1 MSQVQE
7 KKAQT
12 IESAGNEN
20 LPAAADGDDFL
31 ALASNKVELDL
42 EDAPF
47 LDNAQETKEE
57 QKSDKESKTEIAE
70 TNEQEDKVPSKK
82 KKYIL
87 IGAGVAFLLIAVLA
101 VFAVPRFFEE
111 EPVLQNVIVVPSQEV
126 RSAPKVF
133 QVAFDPFVL
142 ECTDVNGVIR
152 FVKAS
157 FILSTSD
164 FDVYHEISNNQ
175 KVLRDAIYYYLEIQ
189 DAATLLD
196 TTNQQQIKLGLLEAV
211 NKYVVNGKIDDLY
224 IDSFLIF

>member
-12 IESAGNEN
+12 IESAGDEN
-20 LPAAADGDDFL
+20 LPVAADGEDFL

-47 LDNAQETKEE
+47 LDNVQEAKEE
-57 QKSDKESKTEIAE
+57 QKTEKESKTEKSE
-70 TNEQEDKVPSKK
+70 TNDQEEKAPSKK
-82 KKYIL
+82 KKYVL

-101 VFAVPRFFEE
+101 VFVFQRFFAE

-126 RSAPKVF
+126 RTPPKVF
-133 QVAFDPFVL
+133 QVAFDPFVM
-142 ECTDVNGVIR
+142 ECTDSSGAIR

-189 DAATLLD
+189 NAAALLD

-211 NKYVVNGKIDDLY
+211 NKYVVSGKVDDLY